1 MVRCE
6 EVQNYASDVGIKWNF
21 IVELAPWMGGFYEKL
36 VGLAKRA
43 LWKTLGRKLLTLIQM
58 QTLL

>member
-21 IVELAPWMGGFYEKL
+21 IVELAPWMGVFYEKL

-43 LWKTLGRKLLTLIQM
+43 LQKTLG
-58 QTLL
+58 